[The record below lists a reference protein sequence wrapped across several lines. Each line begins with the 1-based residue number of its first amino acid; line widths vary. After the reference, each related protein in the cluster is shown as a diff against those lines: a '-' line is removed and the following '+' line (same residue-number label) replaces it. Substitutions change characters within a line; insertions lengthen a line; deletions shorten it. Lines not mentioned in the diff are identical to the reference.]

1 MVNNAFLSS
10 FACSESGSCCTHCI
24 VQWFYS
30 ICYVTVFI
38 FPSHTCTASCNL
50 DLLHTKVF
58 CFALLHVYQLC
69 LMLKKRPGNWCF
81 YMMQLVVVTQVNSS
95 CPVIHCLYT
104 GGKKV
109 VKRIRLSLIH
119 CLHIL
124 VGSVYSRTG
133 GWRGAAAVILK
144 SF

>member
-1 MVNNAFLSS
+1 
-10 FACSESGSCCTHCI
+10 
-24 VQWFYS
+24 
-30 ICYVTVFI
+30 
-38 FPSHTCTASCNL
+38 
-50 DLLHTKVF
+50 
-58 CFALLHVYQLC
+58 
-69 LMLKKRPGNWCF
+69 MLKKSGNWCF

-124 VGSVYSRTG
+124 VGEG
-133 GWRGAAAVILK
+133 GGGGAAAVILK